1 MTRVA
6 VIAHRGKSVGGGLP
20 ELRRVLEQ
28 RGVTDVFWRE
38 VAKSRFAP
46 KQVGKALADG
56 ADLIFVWGGDGMV
69 QRCID
74 VLAGS
79 EAKLAIIPS

>member
-20 ELRRVLEQ
+20 ELRRVLQE

-46 KQVGKALADG
+46 DEVRKALAAK
-56 ADLIFVWGGDGMV
+56 ADLIFVWGGDGTV
-69 QRCID
+69 Q
-74 VLAGS
+74 
-79 EAKLAIIPS
+79 